1 MNLIEKITNK
11 LGFISSAQYKRTCTI
26 LVYLFLVTGCN
37 MNNALIAEMETAYK
51 LPSKSSTESNKQVT
65 DIIGKRFH
73 KGMKVVEVLEE
84 LSTKEF
90 AIYEYTL
97 SGVRLW
103 PKGDLEPYPN
113 YVDDDKSRNIRKKHY
128 IEKQIDYR
136 AEFSYWPSPLE
147 KRDFVIVIETN
158 DNLIVKSSGAIYIQT
173 L

>member
-1 MNLIEKITNK
+1 MNLIKKITNK
-11 LGFISSAQYKRTCTI
+11 LSFTNAGPHNRVCTI
-26 LVYLFLVTGCN
+26 LIYLFLFAGCN
-37 MNNALIAEMETAYK
+37 VNNALIAEMETAYK
-51 LPSKSSTESNKQVT
+51 LSSNSSTESNKHVT
-65 DIIGKRFH
+65 DIIGERFH
-73 KGMKVVEVLEE
+73 KGMKVTEALEE

-136 AEFSYWPSPLE
+136 AEFSY
-147 KRDFVIVIETN
+147 
-158 DNLIVKSSGAIYIQT
+158 
-173 L
+173 